1 MPVFAEVLKYYIN
14 ESHVSVRKLSM
25 EAGIDRTLIH
35 KYMADRRIPKSIEE
49 VKRLGRCLMLSS
61 EKQKQLLESYNQSL
75 YGEERYRGF
84 LTIQQIL
91 LGVPDF
97 QIQKNPE
104 IEGNHSNIEH
114 LFPGSDQKAVAFYGQ
129 IQVED
134 ALLTLLLSEVQK
146 QEKVKVKMI
155 AQPDNPC
162 LIRVL
167 LKGYWKENMEIEQ
180 IICLDDS
187 NQSNHNISVI
197 AHLLP
202 LLQGDVSY
210 QAYYYYDNQKAH
222 INLMSLTP
230 ILLLI
235 NEYIVFCNLSMN
247 ECLIIKDPV
256 EYEFY
261 TRQYTQIKMKAD
273 LLTEGGK
280 IPNQSVEFLCPEYK
294 TEEQY
299 IYIGT
304 SPCIASCMTPE
315 LLYCHLLIPDEKKK
329 ENFVHT
335 VMNNTKTAI
344 EKRYISNVFTEQGF
358 RMLIERGMTAEYPEE
373 MYVPLNES
381 ERGMVVRRMMQYGKE
396 GKVKWYMANSQYLN
410 LDPRLCIYC
419 NNKQGVSFVK
429 WKENT
434 LMQSFTVNEISI
446 KRSFFDFLDFA
457 RENGWI
463 YSETDTVRKM
473 EEIYN
478 EYFPKKQHM
487 KTAE

>member
-1 MPVFAEVLKYYIN
+1 
-14 ESHVSVRKLSM
+14 
-25 EAGIDRTLIH
+25 
-35 KYMADRRIPKSIEE
+35 
-49 VKRLGRCLMLSS
+49 
-61 EKQKQLLESYNQSL
+61 
-75 YGEERYRGF
+75 
-84 LTIQQIL
+84 
-91 LGVPDF
+91 
-97 QIQKNPE
+97 
-104 IEGNHSNIEH
+104 
-114 LFPGSDQKAVAFYGQ
+114 
-129 IQVED
+129 
-134 ALLTLLLSEVQK
+134 
-146 QEKVKVKMI
+146 
-155 AQPDNPC
+155 
-162 LIRVL
+162 
-167 LKGYWKENMEIEQ
+167 
-180 IICLDDS
+180 
-187 NQSNHNISVI
+187 
-197 AHLLP
+197 
-202 LLQGDVSY
+202 
-210 QAYYYYDNQKAH
+210 
-222 INLMSLTP
+222 
-230 ILLLI
+230 
-235 NEYIVFCNLSMN
+235 
-247 ECLIIKDPV
+247 
-256 EYEFY
+256 
-261 TRQYTQIKMKAD
+261 
-273 LLTEGGK
+273 
-280 IPNQSVEFLCPEYK
+280 
-294 TEEQY
+294 
-299 IYIGT
+299 
-304 SPCIASCMTPE
+304 MTPE